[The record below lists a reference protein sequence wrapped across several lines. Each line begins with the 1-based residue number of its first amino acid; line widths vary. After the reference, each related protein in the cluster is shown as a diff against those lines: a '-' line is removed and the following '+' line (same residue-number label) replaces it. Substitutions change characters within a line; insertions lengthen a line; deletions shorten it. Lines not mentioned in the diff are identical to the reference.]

1 MMNRFELDF
10 ALAHAAVL
18 YHRWRENEDDD
29 EVETE
34 TLGCA
39 LDALG
44 GENAADALES
54 ALEVI
59 GYLVDGDPDR
69 IAAAFALSTDG
80 ENVEAELHAL
90 EATAGE
96 Q

>member
-1 MMNRFELDF
+1 MSRFELDF

-18 YHRWRENEDDD
+18 YHRWRENDDD
-29 EVETE
+29 DQIETE
-34 TLGCA
+34 VLGRV

-59 GYLVDGDPDR
+59 GYLTNGDPDL
-69 IAAAFALSTDG
+69 IAAVFALSTDG